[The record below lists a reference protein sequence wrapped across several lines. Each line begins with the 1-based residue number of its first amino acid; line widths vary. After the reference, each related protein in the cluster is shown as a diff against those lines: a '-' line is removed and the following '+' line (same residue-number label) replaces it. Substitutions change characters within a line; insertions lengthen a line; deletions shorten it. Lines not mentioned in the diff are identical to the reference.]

1 MIGQGKGSWNE
12 ELQDR
17 TGARRREGRRREMEE
32 EKDDPDSAWL

>member
-17 TGARRREGRRREMEE
+17 TGTGRMEGRRREMEK